1 MKKYA
6 RVPRVV
12 DVKVQAPYGL
22 RVAFDDDVTRDVDL
36 SDDLWGPVF
45 EPLKDPA
52 FFAKAFVDHGTVAWP
67 NGADLDPLV
76 LHGDAEPSRTATPR
90 PAR

>member
-1 MKKYA
+1 MKNRA

-12 DVKVQAPYGL
+12 DVKVQPPYRL
-22 RVAFDDDVTRDVDL
+22 HVTFDDGVTRDVDL

-52 FFAKAFVDHGTVAWP
+52 FFAEAFVDHGTVGWP
-67 NGADLDPLV
+67 NGVDLDPVV
-76 LHGDAEPSRTATPR
+76 LHGDAESAKPATPR
-90 PAR
+90 PAS